1 MKKSLYMLVF
11 LIFITLSG
19 CTESIE
25 ISFAGN
31 GVSVESII
39 IEQGES
45 VSNLQEPML
54 ENNRFDGWFFDSAL
68 TRPVPN
74 IFTPEEDMILHAKWV
89 RIFDISFD
97 SSGGTNVSN
106 IKLEEGESFNLTQ
119 IEEPVLNNHRFEGWY
134 LDDAL
139 TRPAQDMITPNQD
152 IVLKAKWVRLFYDV
166 VFNTNLG
173 TPIQSLTLRENEIFN
188 LNQIA
193 NPQRAGYQFVGWYLD
208 RNFTSQASASIEIK
222 DDLVLFARWVE
233 YSAFDDLA
241 NSVIENGTR
250 NEILGEVLYF
260 TERNDKG
267 TRIVYNEDTG
277 LFQIDKYYRNNTE
290 DTQIGLPLWMYLDF
304 YIINNE
310 IVIINVKVN
319 YVQRTVGGLAAAW
332 GKGEFYNIKLNQG
345 IVVSSSRKAEH
356 QLTNLM
362 WSRLEREF
370 LEFFDEG
377 IEITLSHLLIDEI
390 NIRERVSLIN
400 NLPYEFQGRT
410 PQLKGEI
417 ILFDISYSYLT
428 SGEIRVAITSR
439 MRKTSD
445 PSGNNSTT
453 SLYWDIIFKDIDG
466 VQLGRRNAL
475 EYLRIGEVIET
486 THSMTLPS
494 DTPIFIEVR
503 GRE

>member
-19 CTESIE
+19 CTERIE

-152 IVLKAKWVRLFYDV
+152 IVLKAKWARLFYDV

-173 TPIQSLTLRENEIFN
+173 TPMLSLTLRENEIFN
-188 LNQIA
+188 LNQIS

-208 RNFTSQASASIEIK
+208 RNFTSPASASTEMT

-233 YSAFDDLA
+233 YSAFKELA
-241 NSVIENGTR
+241 NYMIDNGVRIDYQGSVYYTTQR
-250 NEILGEVLYF
+250 NE
-260 TERNDKG
+260 KG
-267 TRIVYNEDTG
+267 TRIIYYENTG
-277 LFQIDKYYRNNTE
+277 KFIVEKFFLSN
-290 DTQIGLPLWMYLDF
+290 IGYWVGDLVTMSLEF
-304 YIINNE
+304 YIIDNE
-310 IVIINVKVN
+310 IVIIEIPFEYARSV
-319 YVQRTVGGLAAAW
+319 VQRKLSSLGSGRY
-332 GKGEFYNIKLNQG
+332 FNIKLNDG
-345 IVVSSSRKAEH
+345 RIAFYSRSANDNLQDYMWIIIQSEFNKFFYEAVELILS
-356 QLTNLM
+356 QL
-362 WSRLEREF
+362 S
-370 LEFFDEG
+370 
-377 IEITLSHLLIDEI
+377 IDEI
-390 NIRERVSLIN
+390 NIR
-400 NLPYEFQGRT
+400 
-410 PQLKGEI
+410 
-417 ILFDISYSYLT
+417 
-428 SGEIRVAITSR
+428 
-439 MRKTSD
+439 
-445 PSGNNSTT
+445 
-453 SLYWDIIFKDIDG
+453 
-466 VQLGRRNAL
+466 
-475 EYLRIGEVIET
+475 
-486 THSMTLPS
+486 
-494 DTPIFIEVR
+494 
-503 GRE
+503 